1 MFLKKKMN
9 LQQPQQQQQIVDGV
23 NQQEIEEY
31 NRMEEQLSDPI
42 NYIKSQPHQE
52 IRFVFQKK
60 IVFFFKT

>member
-1 MFLKKKMN
+1 MN